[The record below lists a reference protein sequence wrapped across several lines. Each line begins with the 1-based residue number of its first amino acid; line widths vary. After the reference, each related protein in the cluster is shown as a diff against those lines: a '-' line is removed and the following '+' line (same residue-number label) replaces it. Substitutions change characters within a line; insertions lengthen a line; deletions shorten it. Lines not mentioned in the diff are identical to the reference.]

1 MISKEH
7 FLDIL
12 NIEPIYETEGIFYEP
27 FWEFMSRF
35 QSLHRNWEINKM
47 FNQFHLNNLNIELEN
62 KVNELEHYNF
72 YDNVRADIE
81 YFPDHLRA
89 STLSLAISYF
99 ENLLVEL
106 SNEVASDLNSKIIL
120 DTRPLPIINKY
131 ILWLKRNCELEIT
144 ISKVTNRKLDAI
156 RGVRNRFIHNISRDI
171 PENIR
176 KTIDEMNNVEGEH
189 SRNKVTDGFVD
200 ESLKEIILVVKNLEM
215 AYIKFYEKI
224 K

>member
-12 NIEPIYETEGIFYEP
+12 NIEPIYETEGVFYEP
-27 FWEFMSRF
+27 FWKLMSRF
-35 QSLHRNWEINKM
+35 QSLNRNWEINKM

-72 YDNVRADIE
+72 YDNVRVDIE
-81 YFPDHLRA
+81 YFPDHLSA
-89 STLSLAISYF
+89 STLSLAISCF

-131 ILWLKRNCELEIT
+131 ILWLKRNFELEIT
-144 ISKVTNRKLDAI
+144 ISKVTNKKLDAI
-156 RGVRNRFIHNISRDI
+156 REVRNRFIHNISRDI

-176 KTIDEMNNVEGEH
+176 KTINDMNNVEGEY

-200 ESLKEIILVVKNLEM
+200 ESLKEITRVVKNL
-215 AYIKFYEKI
+215 
-224 K
+224 